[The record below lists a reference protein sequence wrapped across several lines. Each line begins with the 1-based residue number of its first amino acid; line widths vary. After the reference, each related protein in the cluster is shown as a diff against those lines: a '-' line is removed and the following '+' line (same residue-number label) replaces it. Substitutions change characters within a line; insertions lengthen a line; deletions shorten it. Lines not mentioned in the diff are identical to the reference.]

1 MWSLSTGNMKK
12 TFSDVEERLIVKIS
26 NYPPLKSGDLL
37 EKSRESRKNGKF
49 MLLIKVIT
57 IKRLQ

>member
-1 MWSLSTGNMKK
+1 MKK

-26 NYPPLKSGDLL
+26 NYPPLKSGGLL
-37 EKSRESRKNGKF
+37 EKNRESRKNGKF

>member
-37 EKSRESRKNGKF
+37 EKSRESWKNGKF
-49 MLLIKVIT
+49 MLLIKVTT